1 MSGFDNL
8 ELLFVVTA
16 FLFQIALIVYFAAR
30 KYAFDFALKYGWIV
44 YALSLPAA
52 GVSLI
57 LLLGGMPLSLWLGGF
72 LYLTWAIF
80 GYAVEYA
87 LGISWRHP
95 VRWPIFIPYVIL
107 YLATA
112 MFYWWPLG
120 LVSRPLWFV
129 YTLLFIVSTVL
140 NIASHKGAPE
150 DPQLT

>member
-8 ELLFVVTA
+8 ELMFVLTA
-16 FLFQIALIVYFAAR
+16 FLFQFVLIAYFAAR
-30 KYAFDFALKYGWIV
+30 KYAFDFAIRYGWII

-57 LLLGGMPLSLWLGGF
+57 LLLGSMPLSLWLGGF
-72 LYLTWAIF
+72 LYLIWAIF

-87 LGISWRHP
+87 LGIRWRNP
-95 VRWPIFIPYVIL
+95 VRWPIFIPYVAL
-107 YLATA
+107 YLATV

-120 LVSRPLWFV
+120 LVSRALWFV
-129 YTLLFIVSTVL
+129 CTLLVIVSTIL
-140 NIASHKGAPE
+140 NIASHKRAPE